1 MDLYG
6 VTLPR
11 LCLITDSGIS
21 ADLISIVTEALD
33 AGLPM
38 IQLREKY
45 LDKRQ
50 VWKLAQKLRDLTAH
64 YKARLIINRDLDIAL
79 AVEADG
85 IHVGK
90 DSLPIPLIRN
100 LLSQANNAMII
111 GYSAH
116 SLIECQMAE
125 KDGADY
131 LFFSPIYSTPSKAQ
145 YGEPQGIDRLKEVI
159 GGVNLPV
166 FALGGI
172 KQANLS
178 EVLAQGA
185 HGAALISEILCSK
198 EPGNT
203 TRSLLQLLA

>member
-1 MDLYG
+1 MDQKR
-6 VTLPR
+6 VTLPK

-21 ADLISIVTEALD
+21 GDLISIVREALK

-38 IQLREKY
+38 IQLREKD
-45 LDKRQ
+45 LEKRE
-50 VWKLAQKLRDLTAH
+50 VWKLALKLRELTGDH
-64 YKARLIINRDLDIAL
+64 KAKLIINRDLDIAL

-90 DSLPIPLIRN
+90 DSLPIPILKN
-100 LLSQANNAMII
+100 LLSQGSSAMII

-116 SLIECQMAE
+116 SLIECQNAE

-131 LFFSPIYSTPSKAQ
+131 LFFSPIYSTPSKLR
-145 YGEPQGIDRLKEVI
+145 YGAPQGIARLKEVI
-159 GGVNLPV
+159 QGVKLPI

-172 KQANLS
+172 TRSNIG

-185 HGAALISEILCSK
+185 HGAALISEILNSR
-198 EPGNT
+198 EPGIV
-203 TRSLLQLLA
+203 TRTLLHHLE